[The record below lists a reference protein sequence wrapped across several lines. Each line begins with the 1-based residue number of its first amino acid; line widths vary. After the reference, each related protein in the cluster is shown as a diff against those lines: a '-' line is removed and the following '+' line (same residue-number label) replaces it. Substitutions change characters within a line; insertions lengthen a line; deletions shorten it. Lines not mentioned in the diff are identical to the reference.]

1 MGLRCLVHNNG
12 EITHHS
18 SPTLDSSLST
28 EEQQMYEL
36 SLAVQGFTSLRF
48 NEDFLFISYQRTQAD
63 KRWRI

>member
-1 MGLRCLVHNNG
+1 MRFRCLVHNNG

-28 EEQQMYEL
+28 EEQQIYEL

-48 NEDFLFISYQRTQAD
+48 NEDFLFISYKRTQAD